1 MFSALN
7 GEYWED
13 RWNTFKMFLW
23 LALGAGAFFAA
34 RTGLLKLFGAGR
46 VKELPAWSSF
56 HFLPPGS

>member
-23 LALGAGAFFAA
+23 LALGAGCVFCGPDGTAEIV
-34 RTGLLKLFGAGR
+34 RAGR
-46 VKELPAWSSF
+46 VKELPGMVVFS
-56 HFLPPGS
+56 FLPPGS